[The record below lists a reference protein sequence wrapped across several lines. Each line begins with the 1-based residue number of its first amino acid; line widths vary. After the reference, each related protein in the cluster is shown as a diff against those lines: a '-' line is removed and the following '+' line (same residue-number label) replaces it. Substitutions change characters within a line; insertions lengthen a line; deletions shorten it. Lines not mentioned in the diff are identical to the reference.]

1 MASRSS
7 DLLREEKHAGPS
19 RRRFMSC
26 LGLAS
31 APSFAGIT
39 GAALLS
45 ALEVPLAY
53 GDTGP
58 LNAHQRRQQAFAIRR
73 DAAIFQRDR
82 TSPASI
88 DNGDEQLYPGRIASF
103 TKGLPHSA
111 IGEVDLNAYNAYLQA
126 LGSGLRSDFE
136 AIPLGGTVK
145 LATPQAGYCFNMEGA
160 DSHAFVAPPA
170 PAFNSAQ
177 TAGEMTEDYWYALTR
192 NVPFSQYGSDTS
204 INQAAADLS
213 KLSDYRAPKVKG
225 QITADVIFRGN
236 TPGDLNGP
244 YLSQFLWK
252 PIPFGP
258 GTVVQTYRTTVASD
272 DYMTTVPAW
281 LAVQRGV
288 AAGSNVFDTTPRYIR
303 NNRDLA
309 EYLHR
314 DFTGQ
319 ANLMAALLL
328 GSYGNPALSPNNP
341 YLSSATQS
349 GGITFGAQFN
359 LDLVGRAAIYAL
371 RACFYQKWLVHRRI
385 RPEAFGG
392 RIHTHM
398 MGTAKYPIH
407 SDVLNSAALPAV
419 FKSTGSYLLPMPYPE
434 GCPMHPSYP
443 AAHAAVA
450 GAGVTV
456 LKALFNPNFVI
467 PSPVTASDDG
477 LSLVPYTGA
486 ALTVGDELNKLASNI
501 SLGREACGVHWRS
514 DGIEGLKLGEAAA
527 ISMLRDVAT
536 LVHEEFS
543 GFTLT
548 KFDGT
553 TVTICPEC

>member
-1 MASRSS
+1 
-7 DLLREEKHAGPS
+7 
-19 RRRFMSC
+19 MSC

-31 APSFAGIT
+31 APSFTGVT

-45 ALEVPLAY
+45 TLGVPLAY
-53 GDTGP
+53 GDIGP
-58 LNAHQRRQQAFAIRR
+58 LNAHQRRQRAFVIRR
-73 DAAIFQRDR
+73 DAAMFQRDR
-82 TSPASI
+82 PDTMSI
-88 DNGDEQLYPGRIASF
+88 DNGDEQLYPSRIASY
-103 TKGLPHSA
+103 TKALPHSA
-111 IGEVDLNAYNAYLQA
+111 IGEVDLNAYNALLRA

-145 LATPQAGYCFNMEGA
+145 LACPQAAYCFNMEGA
-160 DSHAFVAPPA
+160 DSHALVSPPA
-170 PAFNSAQ
+170 PAFSSAQ
-177 TAGEMTEDYWYALTR
+177 AAAEMAEDYWYALTR
-192 NVPFSQYGSDTS
+192 NVPFSQYGSDPS
-204 INQAAADLS
+204 INQAVADLNM
-213 KLSDYRAPKVKG
+213 LSDYRAPKVKG
-225 QITADVIFRGN
+225 QVTTDVLFRGP

-244 YLSQFLWK
+244 YLSQFLLK
-252 PIPFGP
+252 SVPFGAA
-258 GTVVQTYRTTVASD
+258 TFVQTYRTTVAGD
-272 DYMTTVPAW
+272 DYMTNFPAW

-288 AAGSNVFDTTPRYIR
+288 AAGSNVFDTSPRYIR

-314 DFTGQ
+314 DFTYQ
-319 ANLMAALLL
+319 AYSLAALLL
-328 GSYGNPALSPNNP
+328 GSFGNPALAPNNY

-349 GGITFGAQFN
+349 GSITFGAMFN
-359 LDLVGRAAIYAL
+359 LDLVARAAIYGL
-371 RACFYQKWLVHRRI
+371 RAAWYQKWLVHRRL

-392 RIHTHM
+392 RIHAHLTGM
-398 MGTAKYPIH
+398 AKYPIH
-407 SDVLNSAALPAV
+407 ADILNSAALPAV
-419 FKSTGSYLLPMPYPE
+419 FKATGSYLLPMPYPE
-434 GCPMHPSYP
+434 GAPIHPSYP

-450 GAGVTV
+450 GACVTV
-456 LKALFNPNFVI
+456 LKALYNPSFVI

-501 SLGREACGVHWRS
+501 SLGRDAGGVHYHS

-536 LVHEEFS
+536 IVHEEFS

-548 KFDGT
+548 RFDGT